1 MHAKLGPLA
10 IDRERHPIMAMC
22 EFKVVGMRDEQCLR
36 LVMNA
41 IQDLPGIAYA
51 EVSLETGEASVE
63 HGAFISEADV
73 RAAVEDAGFET
84 R

>member
-1 MHAKLGPLA
+1 MA
-10 IDRERHPIMAMC
+10 IC
-22 EFKVVGMRDEQCLR
+22 EFKIVGMQDEQCLR
-36 LVMNA
+36 LVVNA
-41 IQDLPGIAYA
+41 IQDLPGIGYV

-63 HGAFISEADV
+63 HGTFISEADV